1 LRKMPTN
8 ASKKRIVVKKSLIII
23 RCVCGFEIMLVPN
36 AKVMSAA
43 IEAHMEEHKQ
53 KVADLKAAQA
63 EAERIGDYL
72 ISQVFEMASKP

>member
-1 LRKMPTN
+1 MPTN
-8 ASKKRIVVKKSLIII
+8 ATKKRIVDKKGSIII
-23 RCVCGFEIMLVPN
+23 RCVCGFEIKLVPN

-53 KVADLKAAQA
+53 KVADPVASQA

-72 ISQVFEMASKP
+72 ITQVFEGASNA